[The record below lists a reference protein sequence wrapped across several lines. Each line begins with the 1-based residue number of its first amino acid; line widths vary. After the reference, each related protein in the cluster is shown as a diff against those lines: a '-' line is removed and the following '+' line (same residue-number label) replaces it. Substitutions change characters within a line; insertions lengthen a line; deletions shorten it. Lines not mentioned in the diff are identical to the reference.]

1 VEFVASFEENNNKK
15 YHNLLEKSV
24 TRMMIFQDEDLSLM
38 PYFFDRLRKH
48 AILRKKWRKS
58 LNFAERMYERVQNID
73 QRLLVAFRTWHKVFI
88 ESKKY
93 LEATSRP
100 VLVNRFFK
108 NRMIMNHVAE
118 VVEDK
123 IQTTEVM
130 TEQRDVLFTGYVGG

>member
-1 VEFVASFEENNNKK
+1 
-15 YHNLLEKSV
+15 
-24 TRMMIFQDEDLSLM
+24 MIFQDEDLSLM

-48 AILRKKWRKS
+48 AIFRKKWRKN

-73 QRLLVAFRTWHKVFI
+73 QRLLVAFRTWHKVVI

-93 LEATSRP
+93 LEATARP
-100 VLVNRFFK
+100 VLVDRFFK

-130 TEQRDVLFTGYVGG
+130 TEQRNVLFTGYVGG